1 VDRDAEI
8 GQGRP
13 LPRLLVAVL
22 LLGVADSV
30 AGPYVVLFGADR
42 AHLSPLA
49 IGVFVSVTAV
59 SGIAVSTWLGRRY
72 DRRPSRGPALV
83 AVAASAVGYALL
95 TTTTSYALLIG
106 IVRAGI
112 ERMRQ
117 LLEHIWKLAADGS
130 AWEAELAR
138 RGLLDEGALEIAWVE
153 QHAEALVES

>member
-1 VDRDAEI
+1 
-8 GQGRP
+8 
-13 LPRLLVAVL
+13 
-22 LLGVADSV
+22 
-30 AGPYVVLFGADR
+30 
-42 AHLSPLA
+42 
-49 IGVFVSVTAV
+49 
-59 SGIAVSTWLGRRY
+59 VSTWLGRRY